1 MPWRKL
7 TLRIAAGELPRAE
20 ALLELAGATSISISD
35 AADSPLFEPEPG
47 ATPLWPTLELQALF
61 DSALDREAIDA
72 LLGSLAHAGTALETI
87 DDRTVDQALRQVVH
101 PLDIGPRLRILAAD
115 DPSPGDA
122 RTLRL
127 HMGLAFGTGR
137 HPTTRLCLEWIERE
151 MPPGLTVLDFGCG
164 SGVLALAALRIG
176 ASHALAVDTE
186 PQAIEATRN
195 NAALN
200 ALEPVIQVGPPDL
213 PGSGSFDVIFANIL
227 AEPLIMLA
235 PSFGARQPPGGRIVL
250 SGILT
255 TQLDRV
261 AERYARWY
269 ESFERH
275 EADGWALL
283 TGRRRSGV

>member
-1 MPWRKL
+1 VPWRKL
-7 TLRIAAGELPRAE
+7 TLRIAASELPRVE

-47 ATPLWPTLELQALF
+47 TTPLWPALEVQALF
-61 DSALDREAIDA
+61 DSPVGQEAIDA
-72 LLGSLAHAGTALETI
+72 VLGSLAGRGTGLEI
-87 DDRTVDQALRQVVH
+87 VDDESVEQALRQDVH
-101 PLDIGPRLRILAAD
+101 PIEIGPRLRILAAD
-115 DPSPGDA
+115 DPTPGDA
-122 RTLRL
+122 CTLRL

-164 SGVLALAALRIG
+164 SGVLALAALLVG
-176 ASHALAVDTE
+176 ASRATAVDTE

-200 ALEPVIQVGPPDL
+200 ALESRIRIGLPDIIE
-213 PGSGSFDVIFANIL
+213 SATCDVVLANVL

-235 PSFGARQPPGGRIVL
+235 PYFAARQQPGGCLVL

-255 TQLDRV
+255 AQVDRV
-261 AERYARWY
+261 EESYAHWY
-269 ESFERH
+269 GSFDRH
-275 EADGWALL
+275 EREGWALL